1 MGSDTGA
8 KTSIKSGTITLN
20 IDYLNGYDWKQHS
33 QRGGIYSDAASLVYV
48 NKEIECFIR
57 HEYWHA
63 RSKELF
69 GAEAEIVT
77 PQMLRNKKILLGLFN
92 RAKNESFSITRHGRT
107 NEIEFFSE
115 IKLREKFDRTSL
127 PDYIINGLKEIK

>member
-1 MGSDTGA
+1 MKSRRNPFCSAPTA
-8 KTSIKSGTITLN
+8 SSITRRTAN
-20 IDYLNGYDWKQHS
+20 IS
-33 QRGGIYSDAASLVYV
+33 QT
-48 NKEIECFIR
+48 
-57 HEYWHA
+57 
-63 RSKELF
+63 F